1 MSALAKVRADLRKQ
15 FDQKKADEEH
25 EMERRVDLIKQI
37 RALDKMKNV
46 VKVDTFD
53 PCEPPRHGMME
64 EMSLAELRER
74 LQMMNEAH
82 NRMLEKLHDGILSKK
97 DEKKGEIEAK
107 HENIK
112 KIRNIAAVEAAQR
125 RDKLRNKKEDE
136 ERQKEELRRQRF
148 DEVTAKL
155 DAKQKAREAE
165 EKRLKKELKLMSLKR
180 LFDDLKTGKD
190 STTRRL
196 EDVVENQE
204 RYNNRMDAR
213 DEAVALGARIS
224 RARDAKIVAD
234 NSRQVLK
241 EFQTMQSEVE
251 GRLEASRKEYALRK
265 EEVRNT
271 KQTAF
276 NKQVDYERM
285 LRKKRIKEFPADA
298 EMKKLTITQAMRD
311 REREIWFVLYYGT
324 RYYVNVVFRVM

>member
-1 MSALAKVRADLRKQ
+1 M
-15 FDQKKADEEH
+15 
-25 EMERRVDLIKQI
+25 
-37 RALDKMKNV
+37 
-46 VKVDTFD
+46 
-53 PCEPPRHGMME
+53 G
-64 EMSLAELRER
+64 
-74 LQMMNEAH
+74 
-82 NRMLEKLHDGILSKK
+82 
-97 DEKKGEIEAK
+97 
-107 HENIK
+107 
-112 KIRNIAAVEAAQR
+112 
-125 RDKLRNKKEDE
+125 
-136 ERQKEELRRQRF
+136 
-148 DEVTAKL
+148 
-155 DAKQKAREAE
+155 
-165 EKRLKKELKLMSLKR
+165 KKELKLISLKR
-180 LFDDLKTGKD
+180 LFDDLKTG
-190 STTRRL
+190 STTWGL

>member
-1 MSALAKVRADLRKQ
+1 
-15 FDQKKADEEH
+15 
-25 EMERRVDLIKQI
+25 
-37 RALDKMKNV
+37 
-46 VKVDTFD
+46 
-53 PCEPPRHGMME
+53 
-64 EMSLAELRER
+64 
-74 LQMMNEAH
+74 
-82 NRMLEKLHDGILSKK
+82 
-97 DEKKGEIEAK
+97 
-107 HENIK
+107 
-112 KIRNIAAVEAAQR
+112 VEAAQR

-165 EKRLKKELKLMSLKR
+165 EKRLKKEFKLISWKR

-204 RYNNRMDAR
+204 RYNNRIDAR

-234 NSRQVLK
+234 NSRHILK

-251 GRLEASRKEYALRK
+251 GRLEASRKKYALRK
-265 EEVRNT
+265 EEVRNI

-298 EMKKLTITQAMRD
+298 EMKKLTITQAM
-311 REREIWFVLYYGT
+311 EFLALVNIFVKLQMGISG
-324 RYYVNVVFRVM
+324 NK